1 MPANESGIGRP
12 LSVLMVDDEPDALRS
27 LCTYLREI
35 GGIGIFLYLT
45 VHYMPLYFLDDQ
57 VHYMKT
63 FMTLSA
69 NRGLDPGAWS
79 MRLVP
84 VAAALAILSAC
95 SVPPV
100 QPPVTSVP
108 LSTAFAQAAP
118 VAATAQTI
126 DGAWWADYGD
136 ATLTTLVEEASTANQ
151 DVVIA
156 LQRVAQARAGRDG
169 QSSRLWPTVGVQ
181 ASASRSDSGLPDPV
195 KQGMPDTRALRA
207 GIDVAW
213 EIDLAGGVRAARDA
227 AQADAAAAAAGVEGA
242 RLLVTSEVARQYFV
256 LRSAEE
262 RLRIVQALAAAQ
274 RETATRVASRLSEG
288 EASAFDLDR
297 ARAEADEFDAQVPPL
312 RMLAGT
318 SQTRLAVLLGRN
330 PSARVVDENAGFA
343 WPAAREIGTG
353 QPSELLRR
361 RPDLIAAESRV
372 AAETLRGAEARAQY
386 WPKLFLSALFGRE
399 DLRLNALDLAPVHF
413 SNVALAFAMPVFN
426 AGRIDA
432 GVRVQSARADEAL
445 LVWQKAVLVAVQ
457 EVEDSL
463 LVRTQE
469 AERAAALSSTVDHR
483 RRSLQ
488 RAQSLQREGQIDLLV
503 LLDVQRSVL
512 SSELALSDSRLQQ
525 VLADVQLYKALGG
538 GLVST
543 RAGSAMTSF
552 AERTAQ

>member
-1 MPANESGIGRP
+1 
-12 LSVLMVDDEPDALRS
+12 
-27 LCTYLREI
+27 
-35 GGIGIFLYLT
+35 
-45 VHYMPLYFLDDQ
+45 MPLYFVDTQ
-57 VHYMKT
+57 VHYIET
-63 FMTLSA
+63 FMTPSA
-69 NRGLDPGAWS
+69 NCGPNSGAWP

-84 VAAALAILSAC
+84 VAVALAILSAC

-108 LSTAFAQAAP
+108 LPTAFAQAAP
-118 VAATAQTI
+118 AAAALQAS
-126 DGAWWADYGD
+126 DGAWWAGYDD
-136 ATLTTLVEEASTANQ
+136 ATLTTLVEEALTANQ
-151 DVVIA
+151 DVAIA
-156 LQRVAQARAGRDG
+156 LQRVAQARAGRDA

-181 ASASRSDSGLPDPV
+181 ASASRSDSGLPEPV
-195 KQGMPDTRALRA
+195 KQGMPDTRALRV
-207 GIDVAW
+207 GVDVAW

-242 RLLVTSEVARQYFV
+242 RLLVASEVARQYFV

-274 RETATRVASRLSEG
+274 RETANRVGSRQREG

-297 ARAEADEFDAQVPPL
+297 ARAEADALDAQVPSL
-312 RMLAGT
+312 RVLAGI
-318 SQTRLAVLLGRN
+318 SQTRLAVLLGRS
-330 PSARVVDENAGFA
+330 PSVRVVDENAGFA

-432 GVRVQSARADEAL
+432 GIRAQSARADEAL

-463 LVRTQE
+463 LVRAQE
-469 AERAAALSSTVDHR
+469 AERTAALASTVDHR
-483 RRSLQ
+483 RHSLQ

-538 GLVST
+538 GFAPP
-543 RAGSAMTSF
+543 RAGIAMTSIV
-552 AERTAQ
+552 ERTPQ